1 MRLALY
7 NRSPE
12 GWELVARKDDLARI
26 IQANPG
32 AIWYDHFA
40 AELCVFRSD
49 DPDMLESLSVNAGLG
64 VPPRINLSRKVAT
77 HKQSGNS

>member
-1 MRLALY
+1 MRPTLY

-12 GWELVARKDDLARI
+12 GWELVAHKSDLAQI
-26 IQANPG
+26 IQGNPG
-32 AIWYDHFA
+32 AVWYDHFA

-64 VPPRINLSRKVAT
+64 VPPRIDLSSKVAT
-77 HKQSGNS
+77 HK